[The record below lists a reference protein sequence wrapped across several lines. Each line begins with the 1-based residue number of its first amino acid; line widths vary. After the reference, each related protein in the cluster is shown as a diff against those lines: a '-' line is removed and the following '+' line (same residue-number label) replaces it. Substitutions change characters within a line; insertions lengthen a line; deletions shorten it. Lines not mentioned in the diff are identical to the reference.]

1 MKKKRNIMKD
11 KKELKEFPFFHS
23 DEEAE
28 HFVATADLTE
38 YDFGDF
44 VPVKFE
50 FAKKSSRINM
60 RISTGLLNR
69 IKFIAREKGIPY
81 TRYIR
86 EILES
91 RVGHEQI

>member
-1 MKKKRNIMKD
+1 MKN
-11 KKELKEFPFFHS
+11 KKELKEYPFFHS

-38 YDFGDF
+38 YDISGF

-50 FAKKSSRINM
+50 FAKKTSRINM
-60 RISTGLLNR
+60 RLSTGLLDK
-69 IKFIAREKGIPY
+69 IKALAKAKGMPY

-91 RVGHEQI
+91 RVAQERV